1 MIEMEQQT
9 FYFVDTRD
17 NAKSDQPFGI
27 HNADVA
33 KSWTRDYNNGEG
45 PFKPVNQD
53 DVEFQVNRRDLKEA
67 DKNTVENQ
75 KEATAKNMELVGSD
89 ESTVYDDMDK
99 EELKAELDAREIEYK
114 KSGPE
119 STNKAY
125 IELLVADDNK

>member
-1 MIEMEQQT
+1 MAQQT

-17 NAKSDQPFGI
+17 NAKSEKPFGI

-33 KSWTRDYNNGEG
+33 KAWTRDYNNGEG
-45 PFKPVNQD
+45 PFKPVDQD

-99 EELKAELDAREIEYK
+99 KDLQAELDAREIDYK

-119 STNKAY
+119 STNESY
-125 IELLVADDNK
+125 IKLLVADDNK